1 MEIVLLHLNG
11 ISEYVHTNSSII
23 NGISVQQNLLGKTAG
38 ERFNKELGAYI
49 FTPEDYLKAL
59 QEKPLF

>member
-1 MEIVLLHLNG
+1 MEIVLLHMNG
-11 ISEYVHTNSSII
+11 ISEYVRTNSSTI
-23 NGISVQQNLLGKTAG
+23 NGISVQKNLLGKTAS
-38 ERFNKELGAYI
+38 ERFNKDLNCYI